1 VSRTRGLLG
10 TGLFLLLGAVAL
22 QSCVYVEGQTERYQP
37 PRSAEPVAATGRELY
52 LRDCAWCHGD
62 EGEGTS
68 QAPDL
73 VSGTNGPAF
82 THFMLTTG
90 RMPIDFSTE
99 VIERREPEYEPEEV
113 DAIVDFVQTFGA
125 DGPAIPE
132 PEIELADTGLGA
144 ELYQENCAACH
155 STTAIGGALTQ
166 GRVGAVTGAVA
177 RKSELVAPGLEPST
191 PVEIAEAMRV
201 GPGTMPVF
209 GEVAFTDDQVDAIV
223 RYVVYLQNPDD
234 RGGLAIGRIGPVAEG
249 AVGWIVGL
257 GAMVVLVRWIG
268 TKTGER

>member
-1 VSRTRGLLG
+1 VSRTRAQLGSGLL
-10 TGLFLLLGAVAL
+10 LLLGAVAL

-37 PRSAEPVAATGRELY
+37 PPLVEPAGASGRELY
-52 LRDCAWCHGD
+52 LRDCAWCHGNV
-62 EGEGTS
+62 GEGTS
-68 QAPDL
+68 RAPDL

-99 VIERREPEYEPEEV
+99 VVKRREPVYDSEEV
-113 DAIVDFVQTFGA
+113 DAIVHFVQTLGA
-125 DGPAIPE
+125 EGPDIPQ
-132 PEIELADTGLGA
+132 PQIELADIGLGA

-155 STTAIGGALTQ
+155 STTAVGGALTQ
-166 GRVGAVTGAVA
+166 GRAGEGTEAVA
-177 RKSELVAPGLEPST
+177 RGSGLVAPGLEPST
-191 PVEIAEAMRV
+191 PIEIAEAMRV

-209 GEVAFTDDQVDAIV
+209 GEAAFTDDEVDAIV